1 VLAGIACFVVPAS
14 AARIAPYLNK
24 YEEVA
29 APAEADKILMP
40 SNNIAIWWGQESI
53 VGEWTPPTGYT
64 DENRYGDAPGCIC
77 WMDNDMK
84 TALLRYGIP
93 TVAKQL
99 VFADAFTAYG
109 AGDYGYSKM
118 QPSDWERFSLSG
130 SMDGQN
136 WFAIPFTV
144 KYHLEVGRMY
154 YGTHP
159 TSLEEPTDLWW
170 HLVFEEEVEFEY
182 LAFHTSNA
190 ASQDDAAYE
199 LCFPMDH
206 NYMYVTNT
214 LPSAPGTEEP
224 ITDVPATETPVESEA
239 PATDA
244 PATDDPATDAPTA
257 DGSETDS
264 VTDAPATTEGGAD
277 S

>member
-1 VLAGIACFVVPAS
+1 
-14 AARIAPYLNK
+14 
-24 YEEVA
+24 
-29 APAEADKILMP
+29 
-40 SNNIAIWWGQESI
+40 
-53 VGEWTPPTGYT
+53 
-64 DENRYGDAPGCIC
+64 
-77 WMDNDMK
+77 
-84 TALLRYGIP
+84 
-93 TVAKQL
+93 
-99 VFADAFTAYG
+99 
-109 AGDYGYSKM
+109 
-118 QPSDWERFSLSG
+118 
-130 SMDGQN
+130 MDGQN

-224 ITDVPATETPVESEA
+224 ITEAPATDTPVETEA

-244 PATDDPATDAPTA
+244 PATDAPTA
-257 DGSETDS
+257 DGSETDA
-264 VTDAPATTEGGAD
+264 VTETPATTEGAAD
-277 S
+277 SEGTPVWIWIVIGVAVVAVVVVVVILGKKKK